1 MATMTAKYRGRC
13 AISGAAILPRD
24 VVRMP
29 LVAVVAQFKRGKH
42 HADSFRIYR
51 RNLCF
56 LCNVGISLRFT
67 ILLMEIRHGLSKRIS

>member
-29 LVAVVAQFKRGKH
+29 LVAVVAQFKRGNIMQTVLEFI
-42 HADSFRIYR
+42 AGIFAFFVMWAFLYVLLSF
-51 RNLCF
+51 
-56 LCNVGISLRFT
+56 
-67 ILLMEIRHGLSKRIS
+67 